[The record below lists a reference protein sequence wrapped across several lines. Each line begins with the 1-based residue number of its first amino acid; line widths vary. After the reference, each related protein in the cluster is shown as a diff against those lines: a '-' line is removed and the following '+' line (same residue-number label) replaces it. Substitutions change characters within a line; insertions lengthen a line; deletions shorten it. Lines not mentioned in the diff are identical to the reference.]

1 MLPAHKF
8 LQHDRHLLLLHLAV
22 YGVEVMLGL
31 VGEYGCVNQ
40 LYSLGELLEL
50 HLVVFVVRHDVSIE
64 HSGERLRERVF
75 RQAGRTYGKRLLR
88 LSEESRQFCPYR
100 FGDSRLNEP
109 LTYLHVS
116 VPLGQKLIKVVLL
129 HEIVELVGADD
140 YSLRHTDVYVVGE
153 FAEVGVINKDVY
165 KRQSTSLSTERATGH
180 ADDVALRHHIDVV
193 EIQYLASV
201 PFLGIL
207 VEKVEQFVSVFIDRG
222 EVGVKQRIHPL
233 RQLNLTTRHEPEREL
248 VFVGVHLDGLLRYVF
263 QYGQELLER
272 ARHRYRLAIGRI
284 AEHEVTESQ
293 LTYKE
298 SLKIVE
304 KRGRFLVDECD
315 AKVFRHVLVLRVG

>member
-1 MLPAHKF
+1 M
-8 LQHDRHLLLLHLAV
+8 
-22 YGVEVMLGL
+22 
-31 VGEYGCVNQ
+31 
-40 LYSLGELLEL
+40 
-50 HLVVFVVRHDVSIE
+50 VFVVRHDVSVE
-64 HSGERLRERVF
+64 HSGERLCERVF
-75 RQAGRTYGKRLLR
+75 RQARRTYGKRLLR

-116 VPLGQKLIKVVLL
+116 VSFRQKLIKVVLL
-129 HEIVELVGADD
+129 HEIVELIGADD
-140 YSLRHTDVYVVGE
+140 YRLRHTDVYVVGE
-153 FAEVGVINKDVY
+153 LAEVCVINKDVY
-165 KRQSTSLSTERATGH
+165 ERQTASLSTERTAGH

-193 EIQYLASV
+193 EVQYLASV
-201 PFLGIL
+201 PFLGVF

-233 RQLNLTTRHEPEREL
+233 RQLNLATRHKPEREL

-272 ARHRYRLAIGRI
+272 ARHRYRLAVGRI
-284 AEHEVTESQ
+284 TEDEVAESQ
-293 LTYKE
+293 LAYEE
-298 SLKIVE
+298 SLEVVE